1 MNQLKDKNMI
11 NIVQDIGLIEYGTE
25 GRKARHVLAK
35 CPKCSTKFSTRLD
48 NLKRRNTGL
57 CPSCSY
63 SNAQKSNRIAAAN
76 RFKEKAT
83 KLHNGLYTYEKTK
96 YTKVKEP
103 VQIHCT
109 KCDKFFMQTPDNHL
123 QGKGCPYCAKLTS
136 GAKRRSKYAAI
147 FAGKADALHPGAYD
161 YSLVQYTY
169 ANAKVKITCNT
180 CLTTFEQTPN
190 DHLCGRGCPE
200 CKNISDYDTL
210 YIWNIPDTDI
220 YKIGVTSK
228 RLGMERINS
237 VAVKIGIT
245 PKELAHVFR
254 EYLGLEVIKN
264 KNPKEILREYKSRI
278 EQKMFVPIVEY
289 PLKAEDVR
297 AFSMYSDISII
308 VLNEKDRPELKLFS
322 LFHEIGHL
330 LTKSSAL
337 CSIEIELENRGIE
350 SYCNRFSAEF
360 LVPENDLKTEIE
372 SRDLSLFDQDAVS
385 ELAKVYGV
393 SKQVIMIRLLRFGYI
408 NKKDYEQFKSRYE
421 ESKKELEK
429 RKRFG
434 RRNWEEVFFNRAGG
448 LVISEMK
455 KAYKRGEIT
464 PVDVAT
470 ALEMRT
476 KYVEKFI
483 EG

>member
-1 MNQLKDKNMI
+1 MI

-237 VAVKIGIT
+237 VAAKIGVT
-245 PKELAHVFR
+245 PNVILTVNTKKALALEAFIHKTYINHPICFTEAIDGRTEFRVLKHNELMEILFLISTEIQTTTKKETKHLELIEQIHGWNKKAGLLTAEDRELESTMLLEEVLEGLGIPNPRETSRTLISQWKAIYPDRTYIDDTAWLDHLCDIEFILHGSKAKLGLTPEQDIESLSIVANANDKKLDNGVIKDDTGKVTKDKNFKGPEGALESLLQRRANPAPKLKEL
-254 EYLGLEVIKN
+254 
-264 KNPKEILREYKSRI
+264 
-278 EQKMFVPIVEY
+278 
-289 PLKAEDVR
+289 D
-297 AFSMYSDISII
+297 
-308 VLNEKDRPELKLFS
+308 
-322 LFHEIGHL
+322 
-330 LTKSSAL
+330 
-337 CSIEIELENRGIE
+337 
-350 SYCNRFSAEF
+350 
-360 LVPENDLKTEIE
+360 
-372 SRDLSLFDQDAVS
+372 
-385 ELAKVYGV
+385 
-393 SKQVIMIRLLRFGYI
+393 
-408 NKKDYEQFKSRYE
+408 E
-421 ESKKELEK
+421 E
-429 RKRFG
+429 
-434 RRNWEEVFFNRAGG
+434 
-448 LVISEMK
+448 
-455 KAYKRGEIT
+455 
-464 PVDVAT
+464 
-470 ALEMRT
+470 
-476 KYVEKFI
+476 
-483 EG
+483 

>member
-1 MNQLKDKNMI
+1 M
-11 NIVQDIGLIEYGTE
+11 
-25 GRKARHVLAK
+25 RKSILV
-35 CPKCSTKFSTRLD
+35 
-48 NLKRRNTGL
+48 
-57 CPSCSY
+57 
-63 SNAQKSNRIAAAN
+63 
-76 RFKEKAT
+76 
-83 KLHNGLYTYEKTK
+83 KTK
-96 YTKVKEP
+96 SEVLRRLREMLGFSAEEIAKKLKTTPEKIKQVENGKDSFTLS
-103 VQIHCT
+103 QIKKLSNIYHISLAA
-109 KCDKFFMQTPDNHL
+109 FFSD
-123 QGKGCPYCAKLTS
+123 S
-136 GAKRRSKYAAI
+136 I
-147 FAGKADALHPGAYD
+147 
-161 YSLVQYTY
+161 
-169 ANAKVKITCNT
+169 
-180 CLTTFEQTPN
+180 
-190 DHLCGRGCPE
+190 PE
-200 CKNISDYDTL
+200 IPT
-210 YIWNIPDTDI
+210 IPD
-220 YKIGVTSK
+220 YRLNREK
-228 RLGMERINS
+228 RLNPQVFIAQRRAYYLSKEIALLSNKKS
-237 VAVKIGIT
+237 EIPSFKIGIT